1 MAERT
6 VPIFP
11 CRSIDR
17 TAEFYEALG
26 FELLLRQT
34 RPNHFVQ
41 LRRGDLELQ
50 FYGWKQHDPAASMHM
65 CYVPTDD
72 VDLLYEAFRGGLK
85 AAFGRVPSRG
95 LPRLGP
101 LKDMSYGVRQFLM
114 TDPDGIQLR
123 VGQPIAESFEHVER
137 PKEKFARAV
146 HDAALLGDS
155 KEDPEAAARVLDR
168 LLEADDVAKTPP
180 QLVQVLVMRADMAV
194 RVGDLPRAEEMAARA
209 RSAATDLAEG
219 ERAAVRDDLDRL
231 ADLESEI
238 AAS

>member
-17 TAEFYEALG
+17 TWEFYEALG

-34 RPNHFVQ
+34 RPNHFIQVG
-41 LRRGDLELQ
+41 REDLELQ
-50 FYGWKQHDPAASMHM
+50 FFGWKRHDPAASMYM
-65 CYVPTDD
+65 CYVTTDA
-72 VDLLYEAFRGGLK
+72 VDALYEAFRGGLK
-85 AAFGRVPSRG
+85 AAFGRVPARG
-95 LPRLGP
+95 FPRLGP

-123 VGQPIAESFEHVER
+123 VGQPIAESFEHIER
-137 PKEKFARAV
+137 PKEKFARAM

-155 KEDPEAAARVLDR
+155 REDAEAAARVLDR
-168 LLEADDVAKTPP
+168 LLAAEDVAKTPP

-194 RVGDLPRAEEMAARA
+194 RMGDWARAKELVAQVRSTTLAEE
-209 RSAATDLAEG
+209 
-219 ERAAVRDDLDRL
+219 ERGAVQDELDRL
-231 ADLESEI
+231 VDLESAI
-238 AAS
+238 TAS